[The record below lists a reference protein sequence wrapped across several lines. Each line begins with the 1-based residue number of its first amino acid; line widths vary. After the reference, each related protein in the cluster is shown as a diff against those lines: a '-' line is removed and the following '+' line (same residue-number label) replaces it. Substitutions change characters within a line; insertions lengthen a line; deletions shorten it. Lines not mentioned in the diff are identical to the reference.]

1 MQIDLII
8 ILTAILFSVFFSG
21 MEIAFVST
29 NKIFLEI
36 EKKQKSVL
44 SIILKSITKKP
55 SKFIVTMLVGNSIA
69 LVIYALFS
77 GKLILSYLYPE
88 IDQSLSVEFKYIF
101 FQTLISSILIIFTA
115 EFLPK
120 VLFQIYSNKIFKYL
134 SLPAYFFFLMFSPIS
149 YLLDRISKRTLNKY
163 IKTKE
168 YEMGMVF
175 SKDELGD
182 YINEELA
189 NDLDNQEKKT
199 EIQIFKNALEF
210 SSVKAR
216 EVMVPRAEIVS
227 VDRYTNTSIIN
238 QKFITNGLS
247 KVLIHRENID
257 HILGYVSLFDMF
269 SKQKNIKSIIRNVEF
284 IPETMLIN
292 DIMKILTQK
301 RIGIA
306 VVIDEYGGTS
316 GIITIEDVIE
326 ELFGE
331 IEDEHDVTEL
341 TELEFDTTN
350 FLFSA
355 RLEVD
360 YLNNKYKLEIPE
372 SDEYETL
379 GGYIV
384 HNTQGIPKKGEIVKL
399 KSLEFEI
406 KDVTETKIET
416 LSLMIRN

>member
-1 MQIDLII
+1 M
-8 ILTAILFSVFFSG
+8 TAILFSVLFSG

-36 EKKQKSVL
+36 EKKRKSVL
-44 SIILKSITKKP
+44 SNILKKITKKP
-55 SKFIVTMLVGNSIA
+55 SKFIITMLVGNSIA

-101 FQTLISSILIIFTA
+101 FQTLISSIFIIFTA

-360 YLNNKYKLEIPE
+360 YLNDKYKLEIPE

>member
-36 EKKQKSVL
+36 EKKRKSVL
-44 SIILKSITKKP
+44 SNILKKITKKP
-55 SKFIVTMLVGNSIA
+55 SKFIITMLVGNSIA

>member
-36 EKKQKSVL
+36 EKKRKSVL
-44 SIILKSITKKP
+44 SNILKKITKKP
-55 SKFIVTMLVGNSIA
+55 SKFIITMLVGNSIA

-101 FQTLISSILIIFTA
+101 FQTLISSIFIIFTA

-341 TELEFDTTN
+341 TELEFDTKN

-360 YLNNKYKLEIPE
+360 YLNDKYKLEIPE

>member
-8 ILTAILFSVFFSG
+8 ILTAILFSVLFSG

-36 EKKQKSVL
+36 EKKRKSVL
-44 SIILKSITKKP
+44 SNILKKITKKP
-55 SKFIVTMLVGNSIA
+55 SKFIITMLVGNSIA

-101 FQTLISSILIIFTA
+101 FQTLISSIFIIFTA

-341 TELEFDTTN
+341 TELEFDTKN

-360 YLNNKYKLEIPE
+360 YLNDKYKLEIPE